1 MGSICVFKRYEYKYL
16 LTAEQYFAVLK
27 EIEKRMATD
36 KYGKST
42 IQSLY
47 YDTDDY
53 LLAQR
58 SLDKP
63 NYKEK
68 LRMRSYCQANGD
80 DEVFLELKKKYDG
93 VVFKRR
99 IQLTAAQAE
108 RGLFDYVRTLPDQIA
123 KEIAYAIDMYKTL
136 APRILLLYDRTAY
149 FGKAEDDGLRVTFD
163 TNIRYRTDRLNLCGG
178 TDGKPVRNDGKI
190 LMEIKAGASIP
201 LWLCRLVSSLGIR
214 KASFSKYGTAY
225 AIEHDNLHTEVKQV
239 G

>member
-1 MGSICVFKRYEYKYL
+1 MKNNCVFKRYEYKYL
-16 LTAEQYFAVLK
+16 LTAEQYFAVLS
-27 EIEKRMATD
+27 EIEKRMAAD
-36 KYGKST
+36 RYGKST

-53 LLAQR
+53 LLARR

-63 NYKEK
+63 EYKEK
-68 LRMRSYCQANGD
+68 LRMRSYRQAKGD

-99 IQLTAAQAE
+99 IQLTASQAE
-108 RGLFDYVRTLPDQIA
+108 RGLFDYVREQTDQIA
-123 KEIAYAIDMYKTL
+123 KEITYAIDLYKTL

-149 FGKAEDDGLRVTFD
+149 FDKDDSSLRVTFD
-163 TNIRYRTDRLNLCGG
+163 TNIRYRTDRLTLCGG
-178 TDGKPVRNDGKI
+178 TDGKPVRSDGKI

-214 KASFSKYGTAY
+214 KTSFSKYGTAY
-225 AIEHDNLHTEVKQV
+225 TIEHDNLMTEVKQV

>member
-1 MGSICVFKRYEYKYL
+1 MKNNCVFKRYEYKYL
-16 LTAEQYFAVLK
+16 LTAEQYFAVLN
-27 EIEKRMATD
+27 EIEKRMTAD

-47 YDTDDY
+47 YDTDDF
-53 LLAQR
+53 LLARR
-58 SLDKP
+58 SLEKP
-63 NYKEK
+63 KYKEK
-68 LRMRSYCQANGD
+68 LRMRSYRQAKGD

-99 IQLTAAQAE
+99 IQLTASQAE
-108 RGLFDYVRTLPDQIA
+108 RGLFDYVRAQDEQIA
-123 KEIAYAIDMYKTL
+123 KEIAYAIDLYKTL

-149 FGKAEDDGLRVTFD
+149 FDKDDSSVRVTFD
-163 TNIRYRTDRLNLCGG
+163 TNIRYRTDRLTLCGG

-214 KASFSKYGTAY
+214 KTSFSKYGTAY
-225 AIEHDNLHTEVKQV
+225 TIEHDDLTTEVKQV

>member
-1 MGSICVFKRYEYKYL
+1 MKSICVFKRYEYKYL
-16 LTAEQYFAVLK
+16 LTAEQYFAVLN
-27 EIEKRMATD
+27 EIEKHMAAD

-53 LLAQR
+53 LLARR

-63 NYKEK
+63 KYKEK
-68 LRMRSYCQANGD
+68 LRMRSYRQAKGD

-99 IQLTAAQAE
+99 IQLTADDAE
-108 RGLFDYVRTLPDQIA
+108 HGLFDYVRAQNDQIA
-123 KEIAYAIDMYKTL
+123 KEITYAIDLYKTL

-149 FGKAEDDGLRVTFD
+149 FDKNDSGLRVTFD
-163 TNIRYRTDRLNLCGG
+163 TNIRYRTDRLTLCGG

-214 KASFSKYGTAY
+214 KTSFSKYGTAY
-225 AIEHDNLHTEVKQV
+225 TIEHDNLMTEVKQV